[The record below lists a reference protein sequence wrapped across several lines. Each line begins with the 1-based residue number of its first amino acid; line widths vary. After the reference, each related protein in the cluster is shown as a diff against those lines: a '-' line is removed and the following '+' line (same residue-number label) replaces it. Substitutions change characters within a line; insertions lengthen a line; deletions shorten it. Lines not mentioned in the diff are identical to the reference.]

1 MTNLFFPIE
10 RLRLFSANGQVYRA
24 FHHLLAARMGSLL
37 MVPLHLVL
45 GRCDAVIDGCPV
57 PWEEVHAVLDYP
69 AVNPLTN
76 PAKWDIDDHVAQFG
90 YLGIAP
96 AECVLDYITPMVGGE
111 EKVLRSPNNELVV
124 GEQVETRGNRLYR
137 EANTLADARD
147 SYR

>member
-1 MTNLFFPIE
+1 MTAHFFPIE

-37 MVPLHLVL
+37 LVPLHLVL

-111 EKVLRSPNNELVV
+111 EKVLRLVHPCGV
-124 GEQVETRGNRLYR
+124 RYAVAMGNVQIGR
-137 EANTLADARD
+137 
-147 SYR
+147 